1 MEEACR
7 LCREDPKYSLGKK
20 IQIYMI
26 RSTTDVRHVK
36 KHKHELM
43 DSLTEEELEIY
54 REEVQPLK
62 MGKMVKDE
70 VKRQAGRN
78 RFAFFMRVFRKK
90 MHFYQGEE
98 TKGAL
103 IRTMIFI

>member
-43 DSLTEEELEIY
+43 DSLTEEEMEIY

-70 VKRQAGRN
+70 MKSRVK
-78 RFAFFMRVFRKK
+78 KP
-90 MHFYQGEE
+90 
-98 TKGAL
+98 KGH
-103 IRTMIFI
+103 